1 MISNT
6 IYNHWNKFWYLIAP
20 TIISF
25 TFLGYI
31 LLPEVIIS
39 EQANERLI
47 ALRAEKA
54 VLEQSLAT
62 LKRNS
67 TVAICLGENLVLPAN
82 SSDDDVIND
91 SANDI
96 IDKLEQSVV
105 LIITETEEGIALG
118 SGFFVGPR
126 QLVTN
131 GHVVK
136 AAADDGTVFVLSR
149 KTGVHEAKIIAIQFD
164 DDYSQDFALLSIAD
178 AVGIPLTLSNIEK
191 PTEYKLK
198 EVYAAGFPSS
208 VIESDSDFIK
218 LFETDEFSV
227 PDLVITDGTISSYQK
242 VFGDVA
248 AFVHTAQIS
257 PGNSGGPLVNACG
270 DVVGVNTFINSNE
283 NGVRNF
289 SLLSHEVIKFLSRS
303 GIAPRVAAKECN

>member
-1 MISNT
+1 MNNE
-6 IYNHWNKFWYLIAP
+6 IYNHWNKFWHLIAP

-25 TFLGYI
+25 IFLGYI
-31 LLPEVIIS
+31 LLPEVIIPD
-39 EQANERLI
+39 QATDRLT

-54 VLEQSLAT
+54 VLEQSLKT

-67 TVAICLGENLVLPAN
+67 AEAICLGENLVLPAT
-82 SSDDDVIND
+82 SSDDNVPSD
-91 SANDI
+91 SADDI
-96 IDKLEQSVV
+96 IGKLEQSVV
-105 LIITETEEGIALG
+105 LIIAETGEGIALG

-149 KTGVHEAKIIAIQFD
+149 RTGAHQAKIVALQFD

-178 AVGIPLTLSNIEK
+178 AVGIPLTLSNTEK
-191 PTEYKLK
+191 PTDYKLK

-208 VIESDSDFIK
+208 VIESDFDFIK
-218 LFETDEFSV
+218 LFETDELSV

-283 NGVRNF
+283 NGVRSF
-289 SLLSHEVIKFLSRS
+289 SLVSHEVIKFLSRS
-303 GIAPRVAAKECN
+303 GVAPRVAAKECN